1 MSTRHNIFSLGC
13 APLALIVG
21 MLAAAPVQAQTT
33 TQPAATQPEGEAI
46 IITGSRIRRDPLEQP
61 APVVFVDRSD
71 IDKTGLVSAADVLQR
86 IPSSGG
92 ALNSK
97 FNNSGNFGNPPDGG
111 GVGAG
116 AAEVDLRY
124 LGSKRVL
131 VLVDGLRW
139 LNGASASGVP
149 GSTDLNTIPESMI
162 ERIEVL
168 QDGASSIYGSD
179 AIAGVV
185 NIITKKGQ
193 DGLRASAQYG
203 QYLSEGDGETQNYQ
217 LSWGNGN
224 DGRLKIVVGGN
235 YVKQKGVS
243 SADRSISL
251 FPTPGATACDSSCS
265 SGTPLGRFIVLGQS
279 LTLKAPVAGRPRFD
293 PLDPTGPN
301 SDFKAFTTAD
311 RFNFAPFNFIQT
323 PLERYGGFANINF
336 EVSDATN
343 FTLKGV
349 YNRRNSKNQ
358 AAPLP
363 LFVGPDS
370 GNGNLLDTVTIDGSN
385 PFNPFGT
392 LNSGF
397 GAAPRNY
404 DFIGRRV
411 VEGGPRRYSQKV
423 DTYYVSATLDGSFHV
438 LDDVLYWDVNAIWGK
453 NKARQTVLGNVNAD
467 HVRRALGPVA
477 DCVGA
482 SDGCVPLNI
491 FGGEGSITPDMYNYI
506 AFTQRDRSD
515 QRLADVSANLSGS
528 LFDLP
533 AGPFG
538 IAIGYEHRDVKGSFD
553 PDPIVA
559 AGFGSDIPAQPT
571 SGQVNSDEI
580 YGELSIPLLKE
591 RPFFHQLDVQL
602 AARFSDYSN
611 AGSNTTFKGS
621 VNWKPVEDLLLRGS
635 WAEGFRAPTVGE
647 SFGTP
652 SRFDQE
658 ITDPCS
664 AVGGAIPAAVRD
676 NCIALGVPADGSYV
690 QANPQLSVVTGGN
703 RDLTAE
709 TSESW
714 VVGGVYSPSWAKDAG
729 FLRSL
734 SIEANYFDI
743 EVKDAIQAIDA
754 DVLLGRCVTSLDPF
768 SCASVSR
775 TSSGAISQIR
785 GFLQNIA
792 GIDTDGLDVTLN
804 LRSTETGAGSFG
816 LYWTNTFLFN
826 YDVTVPATVGT
837 TTTSLEGTE
846 RGSPDQAFP
855 KYKST
860 AILDWSLGDFAAS
873 LTGRYI
879 RGVREPD
886 DNNKLGSRLYTDV
899 QLRWTPDFMD
909 EAFGFA
915 IGVNNLFDKD
925 PPPCISCGLNNMD
938 PTTYDVP
945 GQFGYVRVSFKM

>member
-1 MSTRHNIFSLGC
+1 MSCQNSNFRLGC
-13 APLALIVG
+13 ASIALVVG
-21 MLAAAPVQAQTT
+21 MMGAQSPAAAQTA
-33 TQPAATQPEGEAI
+33 QPAEATAPQEPGAI
-46 IITGSRIRRDPLEQP
+46 IVTGSRIRRDPLEQP

-71 IDKTGLVSAADVLQR
+71 IDKTGLVSVADVLQR

-149 GSTDLNTIPESMI
+149 GATDLNTIPESMI
-162 ERIEVL
+162 ERVEVL

-224 DGRLKIVVGGN
+224 DARAKIVVGGN
-235 YVKQKGVS
+235 YVKQLGVNS
-243 SADRSISL
+243 SDRSISL
-251 FPTPGATACDSSCS
+251 FPTPGATSCLAGGCS
-265 SGTPLGRFIVLGQS
+265 SGTPLGRFIVLGQD
-279 LTLKAPVAGRPRFD
+279 LTLKAPVAGRPNFD
-293 PLDPTGPN
+293 PLNPTGPA
-301 SDFKAFTTAD
+301 SDFKAFTDAD

-323 PLERYGGFANINF
+323 PLERYGAFANLSY

-363 LFVGPDS
+363 LFVGPDA
-370 GNGNLLDTVTIDGSN
+370 GNGNLLDTITIDGSN

-392 LNSGF
+392 LD
-397 GAAPRNY
+397 ATNY
-404 DFIGRRV
+404 AFIGRRV
-411 VEGGPRRYSQKV
+411 VEGGPRRYNQKV
-423 DTYYVSATLDGSFHV
+423 DTYYVSGTLDGSFHV
-438 LDDVLYWDVNAIWGK
+438 QDDVLYWDVNAIWGK

-482 SDGCVPLNI
+482 TDGCVPLNI
-491 FGGEGSITPDMYNYI
+491 FGGVGSITPEMYDYI

-515 QRLADVSANLSGS
+515 QRLADISANLSGS

-538 IAIGYEHRDVKGSFD
+538 VAIGYEHRDVKGSFD
-553 PDPIVA
+553 PDPVVA

-571 SGQVNSDEI
+571 TGQINSDEI

-591 RPFFHQLDVQL
+591 KPFFHQLEVQV

-635 WAEGFRAPTVGE
+635 WAEGFRAPTIGE

-658 ITDPCS
+658 LTDPCS
-664 AVGGAIPAAVRD
+664 AVNGQIPAAVSA
-676 NCIALGVPADGSYV
+676 NCIALGVPANGSYV

-703 RDLTAE
+703 RDLRAE

-714 VVGGVYSPSWAKDAG
+714 VFGGVYSPSWAKGG

-734 SIEANYFDI
+734 SVEANYFDI
-743 EVKDAIQAIDA
+743 KVDNAIQAIDA
-754 DVLLGRCVTSLDPF
+754 EVLLGRCVTSLDPF

-775 TSSGAISQIR
+775 TASGAISQIR

-804 LRSTETGAGSFG
+804 ARTDETGFGSFG

-826 YDVTVPATVGT
+826 FDVTVPATVGT
-837 TTTSLEGTE
+837 TTLSREGTE

-860 AILDWSLGDFAAS
+860 AIFDWSLGDFAAS
-873 LTGRYI
+873 ITGRYI
-879 RGVREPD
+879 KGVRETSAA
-886 DNNKLGSRLYTDV
+886 NNKMGSRLYTDV
-899 QLRWTPDFMD
+899 QLRWTPGMWDD
-909 EAFGFA
+909 AFGIA

-925 PPPCISCGLNNMD
+925 PPACISCGLNNMD